1 MARQQRKPQRGVTD
15 VPPDRTNI
23 YVSIGVV
30 IGVLITLWGLPG
42 FLAVAISFSVAGF
55 LAQYP
60 QLTGGNTKSP
70 QPGSEYERKE
80 ITKFQ
85 RRRDWRV
92 RILVPNPDWITLW
105 PIKGAFVFALGLAAV
120 AAAIPVAY
128 GSTFVAGVNAYA
140 AFAIASQYS
149 ASRRRHRL
157 PGEEFPPLLFD
168 KTFLASLSTAGL
180 PRLWTKF
187 IGAAKA
193 KWASLATGVVAC
205 GISGFIFF
213 TIAGVILELT
223 EPLSEKVIE
232 FSAKFDELT
241 APVVESIAES
251 FKFEASDFSLADFA
265 QEIATA
271 TSPMAFTIALCAF
284 GAILPILVI
293 WIHKTTDEV
302 VNRYAAKIEWE
313 PHWESMKFDPAPRLV
328 SREIVGPLTI
338 DTFGVP
344 PGKSTADFFDKEA
357 AILPSIGSGRDII
370 VAANRSLDGQG
381 QPITGS
387 IHPSEFRVGQ
397 WDTAERPNLNDPAL
411 DFTVAETFMN
421 LLIAPAARR
430 AAIAEPMYF
439 DTLQP
444 LHGEGSSVAAY
455 RAESAATSPE
465 LHLFLRRAAAGIP
478 IGSDFKMPL
487 VINHRPGKDGGLA
500 FYFGN
505 TADPGFVGNDFALE
519 PVAGS
524 KEGKNTVDIIADL
537 NLEDYWDGLW
547 VGTDKV
553 KEGKVPVFPHDSRA
567 RTTMS
572 LASGIE
578 VTRQLF
584 QLRSGQSHEDLFGIE
599 PNFRSTAMRTP
610 FASVTGVTTNQS
622 DRPGERRD
630 GKVYLTYVPLQSSE
644 GKPQMN
650 ASVPTG
656 PQTLNPPAEG
666 RGQRYIAESWILAG
680 RINEAFDTLRMSRP
694 EVVSARP
701 LTAPNPRGQHIWE
714 VRLRLYG
721 SVTYDNIRE
730 KASKLRERLGDAQWL
745 RVGYDRQLAV
755 LYMGADPNQV
765 PLANEDRDRD
775 LVVGLDWE
783 NAFNVSKIVGDDGS
797 LPKLVSTSVMPEND
811 NVRKIEFT
819 LPPGISTDKVKG
831 SISKLTGVTGMGY
844 ISVTGGSDPSKFLLT
859 VARNDPM
866 PRRVS
871 YDFDNPV
878 DDKGR
883 FNFGVRVDGSSVWYD
898 PIAAPHIMFMGTS
911 GSGKSATGQSFAYSA
926 IASGCDVIFAD
937 AQKEAA
943 DFQFAE
949 SRALTI
955 ATTVADVRAALEYAY
970 SETRERVRMNSM
982 YGAANFMDPKIPDEV
997 RPRPIFIFIDEFN
1010 GLIDSGA
1017 RPSTKAEP
1025 DPDAERDR
1033 LASVADYED
1042 RNRIAFLSNKIAAE
1056 ARSAGLHLIVMGQKF
1071 DSRLM
1076 DKAKSLKT
1084 NAARL
1089 LQGKTS
1095 AGDRASALRDP
1106 WAAPDLGEEV
1116 PKGRAI
1122 WESVDDPAEAF
1133 QARFAEADD
1142 YERGIEAI
1150 AHRLHPVEKI
1160 DLEAYRP
1167 KRKNAVIEGEEIPE
1181 GEAIYDGEIDLGN
1194 LGGDDE
1200 EDVDVTVSDDGE
1212 LDLSALLGTFAS
1224 APDDDDEEETP
1235 AEETEA
1241 EPAPAGLDFG
1251 DEDGDEGPSDLD
1263 FGGGDEP
1270 EPDEPETDGPT
1281 LSFGDEDDEAEAAEP
1296 ELSFDDEPSEPEA
1309 DEGLVFGDE
1318 EEVAPVVD
1326 EPEPV
1331 SLDEPETI
1339 DGEEELSGDIVIVG
1353 PQALTTLKALP
1364 GSTETIKDGRNSIH
1378 VFTDAIR
1385 TLEDTGARVVV
1396 TPDDE
1401 KLVDIIGSA
1410 EFVEPAQHPMAQ
1422 IEEILIAPASRVA
1435 IIGVDFTRDEK
1446 SEIEEMFS
1454 DCDALVIS
1462 ASGRAGVSV
1471 AQLNRVVGHFS
1482 DRHSQDQRRRPRSRP
1497 SV

>member
-1 MARQQRKPQRGVTD
+1 MARQQKKPRGVTD
-15 VPPDRTNI
+15 VPPDRTNV
-23 YVSIGVV
+23 YVSVGIA

-42 FLAVAISFSVAGF
+42 FVAVAISFAVAGF

-70 QPGSEYERKE
+70 SPGSEYERKE

-92 RILVPNPDWITLW
+92 RIFVPNPDWITLW

-120 AAAIPVAY
+120 AFSIPVAY
-128 GSTFVAGVNAYA
+128 GSVFVAGLNAYA

-149 ASRRRHRL
+149 ASRRRYRL
-157 PGEEFPPLLFD
+157 PGEEFPPLVFG
-168 KTFLASLSTAGL
+168 KTFLSSLSTVGFH
-180 PRLWTKF
+180 RLWKKL
-187 IGAAKA
+187 IGASKA
-193 KWASLATGVVAC
+193 TIASMATGIVAC
-205 GISGFIFF
+205 AASGFVFF
-213 TIAGVILELT
+213 TIAGTLLELVSPIT
-223 EPLSEKVIE
+223 DKVVE
-232 FSAKFDELT
+232 VSAKFDDLI
-241 APVVESIAES
+241 APVIASIAES
-251 FKFEASDFSLADFA
+251 FEFEVSELTLADFA
-265 QEIATA
+265 GSIASASGTTA
-271 TSPMAFTIALCAF
+271 FAVSLYAF
-284 GAILPILVI
+284 GAILPLLPI
-293 WIHKTTDEV
+293 WKNKTTEEV

-313 PHWESMKFDPAPRLV
+313 PHWESMKFDPAPRLIR
-328 SREIVGPLTI
+328 REVVGPLTI
-338 DTFGVP
+338 DTFAVP
-344 PGKSTADFFDKEA
+344 PGKSTSDFFDKEA

-370 VAANRSLDGQG
+370 VAASRSLDGQG
-381 QPITGS
+381 QPILGS

-397 WDTAERPNLNDPAL
+397 WDSAERPDINDPSL
-411 DFTVAETFMN
+411 DFTIAETFMN
-421 LLIAPAARR
+421 LLIAPAARK

-439 DTLQP
+439 DVLTP

-455 RAESAATSPE
+455 RGESKATSPE
-465 LHLFLRRAAAGIP
+465 LYLFLRRAAAGVP
-478 IGSDFKMPL
+478 IGSDFRAPL

-505 TADPGFVGNDFALE
+505 TADPGFVGNDAALE
-519 PVAGS
+519 PVPGS
-524 KEGKNTVDIIADL
+524 KEDKNTIDVIADL

-553 KEGKVPVFPHDSRA
+553 KDGKVPVFPHDSRA

-656 PQTLNPPAEG
+656 PQTLNPPPEG
-666 RGQRYIAESWILAG
+666 RGERYVAESWILAG
-680 RINEAFDTLRMSRP
+680 RINEAFDTLKMARP

-765 PLANEDRDRD
+765 PLANEGRDRE

-783 NAFNVSKIVGDDGS
+783 NAFNVSKIIGDDGS
-797 LPKLVSTSVMPEND
+797 LPKLVNTSVMPDNE

-819 LPPGISTDKVKG
+819 LPPGISGDKVKG
-831 SISKLTGVTGMGY
+831 ATSKLTGVTTMGY
-844 ISVTGGSDPSKFLLT
+844 ISVSGGSDPSKFTLT

-871 YDFDNPV
+871 FDFDNPV
-878 DDKGR
+878 DDQGR

-911 GSGKSATGQSFAYSA
+911 GSGKSATGQNFAYSA

-943 DFQFAE
+943 DFMFAE

-955 ATTVADVRAALEYAY
+955 ATSVPDVRAALEYAY
-970 SETRERVRMNSM
+970 SETRERVRLNSQ

-1010 GLIDSGA
+1010 GLIDSGT
-1017 RPSTKAEP
+1017 RPSSKAEP

-1033 LASVADYED
+1033 LAAVADYED

-1071 DSRLM
+1071 DSKLM

-1122 WESVDDPAEAF
+1122 WESVDDPAEAL

-1142 YERGIEAI
+1142 YERGIREI
-1150 AHRLHPVEKI
+1150 EHRLHSVVKI

-1181 GEAIYDGEIDLGN
+1181 GESIYDGEIDLGN

-1200 EDVDVTVSDDGE
+1200 DDVDVSVSDDGE
-1212 LDLSALLGTFAS
+1212 LDLSALLGNVGAPAS
-1224 APDDDDEEETP
+1224 EEDDEEE
-1235 AEETEA
+1235 ETA
-1241 EPAPAGLDFG
+1241 PVTDSEPSGLNFG
-1251 DEDGDEGPSDLD
+1251 DDEEEDGEEDDPGFAFGDDAPEPDEGPSLG
-1263 FGGGDEP
+1263 FGNDTDEETEPAAEEAP
-1270 EPDEPETDGPT
+1270 E
-1281 LSFGDEDDEAEAAEP
+1281 LSFGDDDEI
-1296 ELSFDDEPSEPEA
+1296 
-1309 DEGLVFGDE
+1309 E
-1318 EEVAPVVD
+1318 EENEPDEAPIEV
-1326 EPEPV
+1326 EAGPV
-1331 SLDEPETI
+1331 SFPVPVTDE
-1339 DGEEELSGDIVIVG
+1339 DEELSGDIVLIA
-1353 PQALTTLKALP
+1353 PKALTTLKALP
-1364 GSTETIKDGRNSIH
+1364 GSTETVKDGRTPVH

-1385 TLEDTGARVVV
+1385 TLEDTGARLVV

-1401 KLVDIIGSA
+1401 KLLDLIGSV
-1410 EFVEPAQHPMAQ
+1410 EFVEPAQHPMTA

-1435 IIGVDFTRDEK
+1435 IIGADFTREEK

-1482 DRHSQDQRRRPRSRP
+1482 DRHSPTEKRRPRSRP